1 MNGWRSLAACAGKDP
16 GWWFTDARTDPVGA
30 GIARSICASCPVRAP
45 CASEALW
52 LVDHGEGGL
61 VGVWAGVN
69 VGDAGARLRL
79 RRVAG

>member
-16 GWWFTDARTDPVGA
+16 GWWFAGRADPVGA
-30 GIARSICASCPVRAP
+30 GIARSICATCPVRTP

-52 LVDHGEGGL
+52 LMEHTEGAL